1 MNLTTIFKI
10 KRKENKMAGYNN
22 FSESNNM
29 TEAKSDGRLPASL
42 LAKRIK
48 RFFKGVTAKAIAE
61 TLHSNEWHHSS
72 KRYNIVNVYDI
83 RQLGELE
90 VRRYL
95 RKKIKELKQPKP
107 KTLYFK
113 SWNFN
118 EDTDPRHWQ
127 WSITSR
133 HGNNCFYFE
142 TIKPRLNKILENLL
156 SETPKTDFQKG
167 LKNKRIEVLNA
178 ILSQIKI

>member
-1 MNLTTIFKI
+1 
-10 KRKENKMAGYNN
+10 
-22 FSESNNM
+22 M

-72 KRYNIVNVYDI
+72 KRYNIVNVYDL
-83 RQLGELE
+83 RDFGELE
-90 VRRYL
+90 ARRAL
-95 RKKIKELKQPKP
+95 RQKIKDLKQLKI
-107 KTLYFK
+107 KTFYFK
-113 SWNFN
+113 SWNFD
-118 EDTDPRHWQ
+118 ERVDPRHWQ

-156 SETPKTDFQKG
+156 LETPKTDFQKG
-167 LKNKRIEVLNA
+167 LKNKRIEVVKDILFQINKLN
-178 ILSQIKI
+178 

>member
-1 MNLTTIFKI
+1 
-10 KRKENKMAGYNN
+10 MAGYNG

-48 RFFKGVTAKAIAE
+48 KYFKGVTTKAVSE
-61 TLHSNEWHHSS
+61 SLHSNEWHHSS
-72 KRYNIVNVYDI
+72 KRYNIVNVYDM

-90 VRRYL
+90 VRQVL
-95 RKKIKELKQPKP
+95 RNKIKELKQPKP

-133 HGNNCFYFE
+133 DGNNCFYFDK
-142 TIKPRLNKILENLL
+142 IVPKLKKILEDLILEN
-156 SETPKTDFQKG
+156 PKTDFRKK
-167 LKNKRIEVLNA
+167 LKNKRIEVVEE
-178 ILSQIKI
+178 ILFQINK